1 MVEGIERSRLNWEI
15 WHLLIEIQILACICM
30 DKSNVDNGFTNC
42 SESSLKSESK
52 MSAQCV
58 FRLADST
65 PNWVLED
72 LSQLLHVLAGAK

>member
-1 MVEGIERSRLNWEI
+1 
-15 WHLLIEIQILACICM
+15 M